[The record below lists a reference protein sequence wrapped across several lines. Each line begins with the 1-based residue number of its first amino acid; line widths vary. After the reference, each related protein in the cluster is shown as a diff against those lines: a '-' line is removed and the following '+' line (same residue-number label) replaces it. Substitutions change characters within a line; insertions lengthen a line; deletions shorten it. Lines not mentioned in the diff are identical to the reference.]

1 MGTSLLSP
9 PGEVTVRRTPFR
21 LPGNRVLRRTV
32 LVLFV
37 GLAMVAAWQRGVQT
51 STHATFPIF
60 RQSFPHL
67 AAGTDLYARY
77 PAEQGTEERDRFKYA
92 PSAAVVLAPLSV
104 MPFLAGL
111 LAWTLVNTL
120 AVYAAVRRLMPG
132 REGLL
137 AQFMVFPALIA
148 AVQSTSSN
156 GLIAALLVGT
166 FVAIEA
172 GQAWRAAFAVA
183 TGTLMKL
190 FPAAL
195 LPFVLVSPRRWRIAL
210 AVVAVFALML
220 AAPLLVTSPA
230 ELAAQYRSWVAILL
244 RDEGDLTFAR
254 SIMVV
259 FREFSGTTVANWLFQ
274 GIATLILLTPLLRK
288 AKWTDAGFRRAFLAS
303 LLVYVVIFNHQSE
316 NASYV
321 IASIGLAL
329 WFLSNERTL
338 ARWVLLLACMA
349 GLEAVPYFLVWI
361 WMQLDLLDGPR
372 LLGWIVDRFEKP
384 DAASA
389 PAVPASD
396 PVEA

>member
-1 MGTSLLSP
+1 M
-9 PGEVTVRRTPFR
+9 
-21 LPGNRVLRRTV
+21 

-37 GLAMVAAWQRGVQT
+37 GLAFLAAWQRGVQT

-67 AAGTDLYARY
+67 AAGTDLYDRY

-92 PSAAVVLAPLSV
+92 PSAAVVLAPLSI
-104 MPFLAGL
+104 MPFLVGL

-120 AVYAAVRRLMPG
+120 AVYAAVRRLLPG

-137 AQFMVFPALIA
+137 AQFIVFPALIA

-190 FPAAL
+190 FPAAV
-195 LPFVLVSPRRWRIAL
+195 LPFVFVSPRRWRIAV
-210 AVVAVFALML
+210 AVVAVFALLL

-361 WMQLDLLDGPR
+361 WMQFDLLDGPR

-384 DAASA
+384 DAVPA